1 MSCWNVALKGHA
13 RSTHLE
19 PDTPLVTYTTI
30 LQRYKFLV
38 HAFICRCCSYC
49 SAASIANCQC
59 SLLIRLP
66 PPRRHFHAAAETLHL
81 LRHVQLQLSPPPLCS
96 PRYLNTIPNSLCSP
110 LPRRPRLSRPRPS
123 VIDRSRTPPNQGAL
137 HLNLFHLERS
147 LRHLTLNDSITLY
160 CSFQAFAHSLRSLAT
175 PTRSQ

>member
-59 SLLIRLP
+59 SLINSTSAPSPSFPCRRRNPTPLTSCPITTFAAATLLTTLSQHNTKFNVFAPAPSATSLAATSLCYRQVP
-66 PPRRHFHAAAETLHL
+66 HPPQSGGAPPQPFPPRKVPASSYAE
-81 LRHVQLQLSPPPLCS
+81 
-96 PRYLNTIPNSLCSP
+96 
-110 LPRRPRLSRPRPS
+110 
-123 VIDRSRTPPNQGAL
+123 
-137 HLNLFHLERS
+137 
-147 LRHLTLNDSITLY
+147 
-160 CSFQAFAHSLRSLAT
+160 
-175 PTRSQ
+175 